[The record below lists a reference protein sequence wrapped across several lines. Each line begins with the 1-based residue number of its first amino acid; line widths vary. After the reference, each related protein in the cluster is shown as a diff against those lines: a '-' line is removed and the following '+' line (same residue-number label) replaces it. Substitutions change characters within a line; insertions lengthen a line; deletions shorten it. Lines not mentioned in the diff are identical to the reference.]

1 LAQQHI
7 ECAHC
12 GNQELQQIP
21 GVWSPLVLTQEGQVP
36 GPAVPIVMR
45 RRPVVL
51 FVTGPVTELPPL
63 PGLKV
68 VSVAKGERWH
78 EQVVGA

>member
-1 LAQQHI
+1 MFSLAQSHI

-36 GPAVPIVMR
+36 GPAVPVVMLACPQCGFIQMFSPQR
-45 RRPVVL
+45 VQPAP
-51 FVTGPVTELPPL
+51 FPETQPAEPTE
-63 PGLKV
+63 
-68 VSVAKGERWH
+68 E
-78 EQVVGA
+78 